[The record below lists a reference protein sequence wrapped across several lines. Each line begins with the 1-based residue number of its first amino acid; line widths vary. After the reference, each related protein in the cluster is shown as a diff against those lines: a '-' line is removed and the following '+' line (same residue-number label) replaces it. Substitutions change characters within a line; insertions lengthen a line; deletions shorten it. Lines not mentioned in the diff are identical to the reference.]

1 MGRVRR
7 GRAAIAAIAAGTLAA
22 GAAGG
27 LATAQGA
34 APTKASAV
42 LRDTSGHIVGT
53 VNFEAH
59 GGHLQVRVDA
69 TGLAPGFHGLH
80 LHTVGK
86 CEPVSTA
93 PDGATTGAFLSA
105 GGHMANPGESHGG
118 HAGDLPALRV
128 AGNGTATQTATTD
141 AVTIAQL
148 LADDGTAVMV
158 HADPDNLANIPGR
171 YGAGG
176 VPGPDADTLKTG
188 DAGGRVACGVVQAGA
203 IAPGLP
209 PSYRLPGP
217 EVFPEG
223 IAAAGR
229 TFYVSST
236 SDGTIFRGSIGEE
249 DLTPFLVGGAD
260 GRSTAIG
267 VGVDAKRHRLFI
279 AGGATGRM
287 WVYDTRDGDLIAR
300 FATGKGGFI
309 NDVAVA
315 PDGTAYVTDSLRP
328 LLFRIGPRQLRSGTR
343 ETRLPAFMRLAEA
356 GLLYRQGFNVNGV
369 EVGNRGRA
377 LVLAQSNTGRLF
389 RVDPRRRVVERID
402 LRGARLAN
410 ADGLVLRGRTLY
422 AVRNSDEQIAKVRL
436 SADLR
441 TGRLV
446 GSTTHPSFAYPTTA
460 DLAGGRLLVVNSQFD
475 RREAEPGPT
484 LPFTVS
490 AISPP

>member
-1 MGRVRR
+1 MARVRR
-7 GRAAIAAIAAGTLAA
+7 GRAAIAAVAAGTLAA
-22 GAAGG
+22 GVAGG

-34 APTKASAV
+34 APTTASAV

-59 GGHLQVRVDA
+59 GGHLMVRVDA
-69 TGLAPGFHGLH
+69 TGLTPGFHGLH

-86 CEPVSTA
+86 CEPVSTGA
-93 PDGATTGAFLSA
+93 DGATGAFLSA
-105 GGHMANPGESHGG
+105 GGHMANPGETHGG

-141 AVTIAQL
+141 AVTIAGL
-148 LADDGTAVMV
+148 LAEDGTAVMV
-158 HADPDNLANIPGR
+158 HAGPDNLANIPTR
-171 YGAGG
+171 YTSGGA
-176 VPGPDADTLKTG
+176 PGPDADTLKTG
-188 DAGGRVACGVVQAGA
+188 DSGGRVACGVVQAGA

-209 PSYRLPGP
+209 PSYRIAGP

-236 SDGTIFRGSIGEE
+236 SDGTIFRGSVGDE
-249 DLTPFLVGGAD
+249 DMTPFLVGGAD

-267 VGVDAKRHRLFI
+267 VAVDAKRHRLFI
-279 AGGATGRM
+279 AGGATGRI
-287 WVYDTRDGDLIAR
+287 WAYDTRDGDLIAR
-300 FATGKGGFI
+300 FGTGKGGFL

-328 LLFRIGPRQLRSGTR
+328 VLFRVGARELRSGGTT
-343 ETRLPAFMRLAEA
+343 ETRLASFMRLTP
-356 GLLYRQGFNVNGV
+356 GLPYKKGFNVNGI

-389 RVDPRRRVVERID
+389 RID
-402 LRGARLAN
+402 LRGGAIDRIDLGAARLTN

-422 AVRNSDEQIAKVRL
+422 AVRNADEAIAKVRL

-441 TGRLV
+441 SGSLV
-446 GSTTHPSFAYPTTA
+446 GSTTHPSFAFPTTA